1 MKKSLSL
8 LAVLAVA
15 GVVSAPAQAST
26 RYVSA
31 MAGVNWLNDTNAS
44 ATTDYVDDEPFSNKL
59 LFDSGFTA
67 TAAVGCDYGAVRA
80 EIEAGYQQ
88 GDFGISGEDGYGPF
102 QELPYGEDYAGFFF
116 GSGKSSVYSL
126 MLNGAVDIPVGG
138 GVELYAM
145 AGLGV
150 AQVNLEATG
159 GVPWEYG
166 DFSYGSNYGEDG
178 VDDVSYKAHSTTLA
192 YQLGA
197 GIAIPLS
204 KGVKLDAR
212 YRYFATTDFT
222 ITAPDHSFTVYDY
235 DGYNSG
241 TYDSAYWT
249 PQANM
254 NVSSHSLLLGLRVDI

>member
-1 MKKSLSL
+1 MKKTLSL

-15 GVVSAPAQAST
+15 GVVNTPGQAAT

-44 ATTDYVDDEPFSNKL
+44 ATTDYVDYEPFSNKL

-67 TAAVGCDYGAVRA
+67 TAAVGCDYGTVRA

-88 GDFGISGEDGYGPF
+88 GDFNIGGEDGYGPF
-102 QELPYGEDYAGFFF
+102 QEYPDYDWAGFFF
-116 GSGKSSVYSL
+116 GSGKSNVYSL

-145 AGLGV
+145 AGVGV

-159 GVPWEYG
+159 GVPWEEGYYSG
-166 DFSYGSNYGEDG
+166 GYSYGEDSG
-178 VDDVSYKAHSTTLA
+178 VDDVSYKAHATTLA

-222 ITAPDHSFTVYDY
+222 ITAPDHSFTDY
-235 DGYNSG
+235 NDYGYGYGS
-241 TYDSAYWT
+241 YESEYWT

-254 NVSSHSLLLGLRVDI
+254 NVSSHSVLVGLRVDI